1 MVRYFM
7 CIFPTV
13 TSRLKKTVIT
23 KVASNM
29 QYLSWPLE
37 AASERQSV
45 HRDSVKMPDF
55 KGTIHVYRLILKNCF
70 DFHILFT
77 PS

>member
-1 MVRYFM
+1 M
-7 CIFPTV
+7 CILQTV

-45 HRDSVKMPDF
+45 HRDSSVKMPDF
-55 KGTIHVYRLILKNCF
+55 KGTITGYRLILKNCF
-70 DFHILFT
+70 DFYILIT